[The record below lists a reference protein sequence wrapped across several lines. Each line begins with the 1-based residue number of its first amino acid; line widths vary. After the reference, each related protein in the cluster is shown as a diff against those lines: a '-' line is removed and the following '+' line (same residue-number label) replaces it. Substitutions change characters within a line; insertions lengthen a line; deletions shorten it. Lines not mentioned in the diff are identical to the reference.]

1 MVWVRNEPGNNTKNG
16 KRVDLHVRRALLDLL
31 LIHRYI
37 CIVFFVY
44 VKVLQDA
51 LTQEVL
57 EVFES
62 KREILYMRLS
72 EFNLSFLADN

>member
-1 MVWVRNEPGNNTKNG
+1 MVWVGNEPGNDTKNG
-16 KRVDLHVRRALLDLL
+16 EWVDLHVRRALLYLL

-57 EVFES
+57 EVFEPEC
-62 KREILYMRLS
+62 EILYMRLS
-72 EFNLSFLADN
+72 